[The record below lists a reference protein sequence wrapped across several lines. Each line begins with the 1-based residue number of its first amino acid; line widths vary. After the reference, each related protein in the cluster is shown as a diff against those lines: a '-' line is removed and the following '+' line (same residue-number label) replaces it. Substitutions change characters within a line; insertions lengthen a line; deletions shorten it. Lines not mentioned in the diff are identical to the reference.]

1 MLQMSPSGEPH
12 QPRKESLPKLTRA
25 KVVMQSR
32 EAEYLRKLKESVE
45 DS

>member
-12 QPRKESLPKLTRA
+12 HPRKESLTKLIQA

-32 EAEYLRKLKESVE
+32 EAEYLRKLEESVE